1 MRIESVEFH
10 TVRVNPRVDWTFV
23 QVRADGGLSG
33 LGELNPSVR
42 RSGRLPLARE
52 MADSLVGRDPRRVRE
67 LVEGFRPPELD
78 AAGVRVLSGLDQALW
93 DLLGKSLAAPVHA
106 LLGGACRQEIRV
118 YANINR
124 ATRGDRSPEAF
135 ARNAAAAVSDGHGAV
150 KLAPFDHLPRALDSA
165 EAGRGG
171 IESLRAVRDA
181 VGPGVDVLVDC
192 HSRFTTKGALEVAG
206 ELGDLDLFW
215 FEEPVP
221 QDDFEGYGRVK
232 AACGMPVAGGESRAL
247 RGGWWEVLHRRA
259 LDVAMPDVTI
269 VGGISEL
276 HLVAAMA
283 AARGIPTAPHGPF
296 GPVVTA
302 ASAQAMAAH
311 PEFLILEYAW
321 GETPWRA
328 ELIQP
333 AERIAGGRFQVPE
346 TPGLGVEL
354 DMEVVDEHR
363 LRD

>member
-1 MRIESVEFH
+1 MRIESFEFH
-10 TVRVNPRVDWTFV
+10 TVRVGPHVDWTFV
-23 QVRADGGLSG
+23 EVRAGGLSG

-42 RSGRLPLARE
+42 RTGRLPLARE

-78 AAGVRVLSGLDQALW
+78 AAGGRVLSGLEQALW
-93 DLLGKSLAAPVHA
+93 DLLGKSLQAPVHA
-106 LLGGACRQEIRV
+106 LLGGACRGEVRV

-135 ARNAAAAVSDGHGAV
+135 ARHAAAAVGDGHDAV

-165 EAGRGG
+165 EAGRDG
-171 IESLRAVRDA
+171 IECLRAVREA
-181 VGPGVDVLVDC
+181 VGQEVEVLVDC
-192 HSRFTTKGALEVAG
+192 HSRFTEKGALETA
-206 ELGDLDLFW
+206 EALGGLDLFW

-221 QDDFEGYGRVK
+221 QDDYDGYRRVQ
-232 AACGMPVAGGESRAL
+232 AECGMPVAGGESRSL
-247 RGGWWEVLHRRA
+247 RRGWWEVLHRRA

-269 VGGISEL
+269 VGGIFEL
-276 HLVAAMA
+276 HQVAAMA

-321 GETPWRA
+321 GEAPWRA
-328 ELIQP
+328 ELIRP
-333 AERIAGGRFQVPE
+333 AERIAGGRLPVPDA
-346 TPGLGVEL
+346 PGLGVEL
-354 DMEVVDEHR
+354 DMETVEEHR
-363 LRD
+363 VND